1 MSGLQPHE
9 VRFLRFLGGHLAIG
23 VGAAVALVALLL
35 AFDFFELR
43 SMVET
48 QPDAWL
54 GLLLLFVG
62 LAVTFGSVA
71 MGIGVMSQARYD
83 EDPPDSREE

>member
-23 VGAAVALVALLL
+23 VGAAAALVGLLL
-35 AFDFFELR
+35 AFDLFALR
-43 SMVET
+43 SLLASHE
-48 QPDAWL
+48 DGWL
-54 GLLLLFVG
+54 GVALLFAG

-83 EDPPDSREE
+83 GDDER